1 MTKRGQ
7 DEDEVCQRSLCGPER
22 GAGNHLRVSAGIRF
36 YAEEGGAGN
45 HPRRI
50 AAGIR
55 FYAEEGGAGN
65 HPRRI
70 AAGIR
75 FYAEEGGAG
84 NHLRV
89 SRRHPLLRQG
99 RRSRKSSA
107 IKRGHPRSWGKLA
120 GGMSR
125 GLSSAARER
134 GHPRRDGAA
143 GKGAERERWLLW
155 TSSVGLMGCQ
165 GTRGWVGAK
174 GGGACRWPGG
184 PIPLGYDG
192 PMWWPCDS
200 WDSFGPFPG

>member
-1 MTKRGQ
+1 MAERGWGNQ
-7 DEDEVCQRSLCGPER
+7 DEVCQRSLCGPGR
-22 GAGNHLRVSAGIRF
+22 GVESRGLGNHLRCIAAGIRF

-75 FYAEEGGAG
+75 FYAKGG
-84 NHLRV
+84 
-89 SRRHPLLRQG
+89 
-99 RRSRKSSA
+99 RSGKSSA

-120 GGMSR
+120 GGVSR

-134 GHPRRDGAA
+134 GHPRCDGAA
-143 GKGAERERWLLW
+143 GKGAERERWLLG
-155 TSSVGLMGCQ
+155 TSSMGLRGCQ
-165 GTRGWVGAK
+165 GTRGWVAGPKEEARA
-174 GGGACRWPGG
+174 GGRTVPYRSVTTGRFG
-184 PIPLGYDG
+184 
-192 PMWWPCDS
+192 WPCDS
-200 WDSFGPFPG
+200 WDSFGPYPG